1 MEFSK
6 ACLFVIEAPKSR
18 LNTYKEDERILGPQT
33 GVCFVLAAKGV
44 LDIYTHMSDVTL
56 SPEELS
62 ELIGLVYDSAFD
74 PQPWQSLLDRL
85 TELFPG
91 IGANVYAYDET
102 GILPEYTHSGG
113 REFYRN
119 PTPVD
124 LMEQGLNVPDYLNL
138 ATPASMAMAEGM
150 RLMQNGF
157 VARTKAFFDE
167 ATWVQ
172 TPLYKKL
179 LEPGGFKHAL
189 QMKIEHLGDK
199 GVMIGFAIPADPE
212 REAQIHDPLFTLLK
226 ILSPHVLRA
235 TKLARAIALSKRA
248 NEMFT
253 GFLDGFVLP
262 MLVTDGRGTYLFG
275 NAAGRRMIDRN
286 TPFRVS
292 AAGIL
297 SLCDPRETR
306 ALHDKL
312 RQLEAHQAPGGM
324 RLEGEPGPL
333 SLLITPFRP
342 ALREAGAID
351 RHLLEEEQLYAIVV
365 GQTPD
370 DAISGP
376 LLEDVFDLTAR
387 EAEVCRE
394 LLMGRKVPQ
403 IAEAFGRS
411 PKTIR
416 NQIQTIYDKTGVAS
430 NTSLLDALLVFRT
443 VGTLFEGDQNHS
455 GSDGIGKS

>member
-1 MEFSK
+1 M
-6 ACLFVIEAPKSR
+6 
-18 LNTYKEDERILGPQT
+18 
-33 GVCFVLAAKGV
+33 
-44 LDIYTHMSDVTL
+44 DIYINMSDVNL

-91 IGANVYAYDET
+91 IGANVYAYDED

-119 PTPVD
+119 PTPID

-157 VARTKAFFDE
+157 VARTKSFFDE
-167 ATWVQ
+167 AIWVQ
-172 TPLYKKL
+172 TPIYKEL

-189 QMKIEHLGDK
+189 QMKIEHLGNK
-199 GVMIGFAIPADPE
+199 GVMIGFALPADPE
-212 REAQIHDPLFTLLK
+212 REAQIHDPLFNLLK
-226 ILSPHVLRA
+226 LLSPHVLRA

-248 NEMFT
+248 NEVFA
-253 GFLDGFVLP
+253 GFIDGIVLP
-262 MLVTDGRGTYLFG
+262 LLVTDAVGKYLLG

-286 TPFRVS
+286 APFKVS
-292 AAGIL
+292 ASGIL
-297 SLCDPRETR
+297 TLSDPLDTRSL
-306 ALHDKL
+306 HHKL
-312 RQLEAHQAPGGM
+312 KQLEAHQAPGGM
-324 RLEGEPGPL
+324 RLEGESDPL
-333 SLLITPFRP
+333 SLVIAPFYP
-342 ALREAGAID
+342 ALREASAID
-351 RHLLEEEQLYAIVV
+351 RHLLAEERLYAIVV
-365 GQTPD
+365 GQASN
-370 DAISGP
+370 DAISRA

-387 EAEVCRE
+387 EAEVCKE
-394 LLMGRKVPQ
+394 LLIGRKVPQ

-443 VGTLFEGDQNHS
+443 VGTLFESDESHS